1 MRSFAAWCLSRFG
14 RLCGRSPATV
24 RSVSANPGGGV
35 RHSPLAAARSSL
47 DRCRVQRA
55 PVGWR
60 SASENGVF
68 AIPGL
73 DRNLAE
79 VGQVLLPFVVEFKLP
94 AVFLGVAATDG
105 GGDRPGR
112 CPPQSGGWKR
122 TFVVPPLGGSPRI
135 PAKAGTTNIGQSF
148 PPDLVVDLLLL
159 TPVAFAA
166 HRLVIEEGG
175 ASGPRDFLRLV
186 SVRLHH
192 HGGRRD
198 GP

>member
-47 DRCRVQRA
+47 TAAGFKGRR
-55 PVGWR
+55 
-60 SASENGVF
+60 
-68 AIPGL
+68 
-73 DRNLAE
+73 LA
-79 VGQVLLPFVVEFKLP
+79 GKALLRTGFLQSRGLLPFVVEFKLP
-94 AVFLGVAATDG
+94 AVFLLMLLGVAQRLVGAATVL
-105 GGDRPGR
+105 GDVLH
-112 CPPQSGGWKR
+112 S
-122 TFVVPPLGGSPRI
+122 
-135 PAKAGTTNIGQSF
+135 
-148 PPDLVVDLLLL
+148 LVVDLLLL

-175 ASGPRDFLRLV
+175 ASGPRTSCGL
-186 SVRLHH
+186 SPVRLHH

-198 GP
+198 ERNRTRWASTNGFHVPGRFEV